1 MTITQE
7 VNSATDYCLLSVKF
21 IKTYYNT
28 YLYHATYHFE
38 SLLAAAGSGTL
49 EVFHKSKINLSGSQK
64 A

>member
-49 EVFHKSKINLSGSQK
+49 EVFHNI
-64 A
+64 